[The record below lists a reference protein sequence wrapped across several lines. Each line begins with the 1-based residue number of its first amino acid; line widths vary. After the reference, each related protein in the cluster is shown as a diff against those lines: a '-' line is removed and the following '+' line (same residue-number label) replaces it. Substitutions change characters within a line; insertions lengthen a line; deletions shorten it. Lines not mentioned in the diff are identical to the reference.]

1 MSPTCGGGYTTS
13 VEPSRITH
21 GRVPRREQGRQF
33 LPKLGQGIAHRQGQ
47 TATEGAEGTRF
58 QGVEGVSV
66 LAAIL

>member
-1 MSPTCGGGYTTS
+1 ML
-13 VEPSRITH
+13 H
-21 GRVPRREQGRQF
+21 GSFSSLRRATVSYQF
-33 LPKLGQGIAHRQGQ
+33 LPELGQGIAHRQGQ